1 MKLPLPWTFMLHTCL
16 MQFAYEIKENKKR
29 KFLAE
34 LLICLLAW
42 KISKT
47 EFNKLFFSAS
57 FMSS

>member
-1 MKLPLPWTFMLHTCL
+1 

-57 FMSS
+57 FISS